1 MSQPVSSP
9 AHVIAIDT
17 AAAPR
22 EIRVDDPSLVDTPYS
37 ARSWW
42 CFESGD
48 GRAMSGLWEAGP
60 HLERCH
66 CDYDEMC
73 HILEGHVRLTDASG
87 QTRTFGPG
95 ESFVVAAGFQGT
107 WENLGFVRKV
117 FFILAPEPHG

>member
-1 MSQPVSSP
+1 MTQPVSSP
-9 AHVIAIDT
+9 AYVIAIDT
-17 AAAPR
+17 THAPR
-22 EIRVDDPSLVDTPYS
+22 EIRVDDPTLVDNPYS
-37 ARSWW
+37 ARTWR

-60 HLERCH
+60 HLERCN

-73 HILEGHVRLTDASG
+73 HILDGHVRLTDVSG

-117 FFILAPEPHG
+117 FFILAREPQG